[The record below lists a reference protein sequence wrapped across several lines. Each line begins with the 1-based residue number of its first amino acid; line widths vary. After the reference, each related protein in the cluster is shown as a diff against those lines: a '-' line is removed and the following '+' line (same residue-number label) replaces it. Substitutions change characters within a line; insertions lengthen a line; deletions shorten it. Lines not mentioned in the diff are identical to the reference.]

1 MDDEIIKIYEKEG
14 MKEIIDKIRDIGFD
28 ELVKSGH
35 FLYSVDEKNTD
46 IEMLRKNFKEMGKI
60 RLTQQRKHR
69 NEKLSYDFYYE
80 LEDKTYIVYSI
91 AFEEKI
97 VLINGFHVS
106 RNFEHFKK
114 ALMRAYK
121 NKLVGN

>member
-1 MDDEIIKIYEKEG
+1 MDDEIVAVYEKEG
-14 MKEIIDKIRDIGFD
+14 MNEIIEKLSNIEFD
-28 ELVKSGH
+28 ELFKSEH

-46 IEMLRKNFKEMGKI
+46 VEMLKNNFKEFSKI
-60 RLTQQRKHR
+60 KVIQKRKHR
-69 NEKLSYDFYYE
+69 NGKESYDFYYE
-80 LEDKTYIVYSI
+80 LDDKTYIIYSI

-97 VLINGFHVS
+97 VLINGFHVR

-121 NKLVGN
+121 DKLQSN